1 MARFPFYE
9 QHDAMDCG
17 PACLRMVARYHG
29 RHYTLQSLR
38 ELSHITREGVS
49 LLGISDAAEAIG
61 MRSIGARLSLEQL
74 LKEAPKPCI
83 VHWRQRHFVV
93 VYKTTRKKVY
103 VADPAHG
110 LLQYSHK
117 EFLDGWVSLE
127 VDGQPGGIA
136 LLLEPRPEFYDREGE
151 SRNRLSFGFLIS
163 YLRPYRKLM
172 GQLLLGILAVSLVQ
186 LLMPFLTQS
195 IVDLGITN
203 QDIGFIHLVLVA
215 QLMLFL
221 SRTAVEFIRGWI
233 LLHISSRLNIA
244 LISDFLSK
252 LMRLPI
258 RFFDSRMVGDLMQR
272 ITDHRRVE
280 AFLTSSSLHVLFSVV
295 NLLIFGLVLAIYDIP
310 ILLVFLGGSILYVL
324 WITLFMRRRRKLD
337 FQRFERLSENQ
348 NTLIQ
353 LLSGMQEIK
362 LHGAERTRR
371 WEWERLQ
378 AALFR
383 LRVKSLSLEQYQ
395 QAGAVVINETKN
407 ILITVMAATAVVDG
421 SMTLGMMLAVQ
432 YIIGQLNGPVE
443 QMIAF
448 MLSAQDAR
456 ISLERLAEVHTREDE
471 EQAARSLVRAIPSG
485 TDISVRNLTFQYE
498 GPHSP
503 KVLNNISFDMPAGS
517 ITAVVGPSGSGKTT
531 LLKLLLGFY
540 PPQEGEIRIGG
551 TPLHS
556 IDVRRWRDQCGVVMQ
571 DGFIFSDSIL
581 RNIAV
586 EGEEVDETL
595 FSEAVHLANVRDFAE
610 RLPLGY
616 HTRIGSDGL
625 GLSQGQKQRILIAR
639 ALYKKPAFLFM
650 DEATNALDA
659 TNEREIMERMQGFFR
674 GRTALII
681 AHRLST
687 VRHADQILLL
697 EEGRLTERGT
707 HQELVDHRGGY
718 YRLIRNQLELG
729 S

>member
-17 PACLRMVARYHG
+17 PACLRMVAKHHG

-38 ELSHITREGVS
+38 EFSHITREGVS

-61 MRSIGARLSLEQL
+61 MRSTGAKLSLQQL
-74 LKEAPKPCI
+74 LTEAPKPCI

-93 VYKTTRKKVY
+93 VYRTTRQRVY

-110 LLQYSHK
+110 LLRYSHR
-117 EFLDGWVSLE
+117 EFLDGWASLDIE
-127 VDGQPGGIA
+127 GQPGGIA
-136 LLLEPRPEFYDREGE
+136 LLLEPRPEFYEREGE
-151 SRNRLSFGFLIS
+151 RSDRLSFRFLLR
-163 YLRPYRKLM
+163 YLRPYRKLL
-172 GQLLLGILAVSLVQ
+172 GQLALGVLAASVVQ

-195 IVDLGITN
+195 IVDIGITN
-203 QDIGFIHLVLVA
+203 QDISFIHLILVA
-215 QLMLFL
+215 QLMLFF

-244 LISDFLSK
+244 LISDFLAK

-272 ITDHRRVE
+272 IADHRRVE
-280 AFLTSSSLHVLFSVV
+280 AFLTSSSLHVLFSGI
-295 NLLIFGLVLAIYDIP
+295 NLIAFGIVLAVYDLP
-310 ILLVFLGGSILYVL
+310 ILFVFLGGSVLYVL

-337 FQRFERLSENQ
+337 FQRFERLSDNQ

-362 LHGAERTRR
+362 LHGAERVRR
-371 WEWERLQ
+371 WEWERIQ

-383 LRVKSLSLEQYQ
+383 LRVRSLSLEQYQ
-395 QAGAVVINETKN
+395 QAGAVLINETKN
-407 ILITVMAATAVVDG
+407 ILVTVMAATAVVDG

-443 QMIAF
+443 QLIAF

-471 EQAARSLVRAIPSG
+471 VQSAPSLIHSLPAAKEV
-485 TDISVRNLTFQYE
+485 SVRGLSFQYE

-503 KVLNNISFDMPAGS
+503 RVLDHISFSMPEGS
-517 ITAVVGPSGSGKTT
+517 VTAVVGPSGSGKST

-540 PPQEGEIRIGG
+540 APGEGEIRVGG
-551 TPLHS
+551 TPLPS
-556 IDVRRWRDQCGVVMQ
+556 LDVRRWREACGVVMQ
-571 DGFIFSDSIL
+571 DGFIFSDTIL
-581 RNIAV
+581 KNVAV
-586 EGEEVDETL
+586 GEEDPD
-595 FSEAVHLANVRDFAE
+595 SERFMQAAALANVRGFAE

-625 GLSQGQKQRILIAR
+625 GLSQGQVQRILIAR
-639 ALYKKPAFLFM
+639 ALYKQPAFLFM

-659 TNEREIMERMQGFFR
+659 TNEREIMERMREYFR
-674 GRTALII
+674 GRTVLII

-697 EEGRLTERGT
+697 EEGRLSETGT
-707 HQELVDHRGGY
+707 HEELVALRGGY

-729 S
+729 T